1 MNFTGYD
8 LKKDVIEKMILNE
21 EEMLKADN
29 LKETLIYS
37 QILNDLETESFKD
50 WITEQLLWNE
60 KEEKD
65 SMFEE
70 ETKDKKD

>member
-70 ETKDKKD
+70 ETEVKKD